1 VTFAELWNG
10 LNQNTD
16 TTTGVVLSQSR
27 LYHLLKDTW
36 ITAHKQGHHVGH
48 TEGQKRG
55 REIAEH
61 LARTDAEELFKK
73 TFPQTVM
80 DN

>member
-1 VTFAELWNG
+1 MTFAELWNG

-16 TTTGVVLSQSR
+16 TTDGVVLSQSR
-27 LYHLLKDTW
+27 LYHLLRDTW
-36 ITAHKQGHHVGH
+36 ITAHIQGHNV
-48 TEGQKRG
+48 GQKRG
-55 REIAEH
+55 LALAEH
-61 LARTDAEELFKK
+61 RARTDAEELFKK

>member
-16 TTTGVVLSQSR
+16 TTAGVVLSQSR
-27 LYHLLKDTW
+27 LYHLLRDTW
-36 ITAHKQGHHVGH
+36 ITAHKTGYGIGYE
-48 TEGQKRG
+48 EGRRSGQRLSEQK
-55 REIAEH
+55 
-61 LARTDAEELFKK
+61 ARRDAEEPFKK
-73 TFPQTVM
+73 TFPQPVR

>member
-16 TTTGVVLSQSR
+16 TSAGVVLSQSR

-55 REIAEH
+55 LELAEH
-61 LARTDAEELFKK
+61 RARTDAEKLFVEAFI
-73 TFPQTVM
+73 TSSR